1 VSTLPVLAS
10 GASAFHDRDKMIK
23 QRRMEPSPL
32 RDDER
37 WFLYM
42 PKGETFMAEADD
54 QRWKQY
60 VDLARQ
66 YMQERDEARAN
77 LEKANET
84 TRMLQEC
91 LVAMVETTGRAAIR
105 VEYRINKETDA
116 MYVVASTASGM
127 LDHLAKLVGASLAAF
142 QQSCAKEEPVDG

>member
-1 VSTLPVLAS
+1 MS
-10 GASAFHDRDKMIK
+10 K
-23 QRRMEPSPL
+23 
-32 RDDER
+32 
-37 WFLYM
+37 
-42 PKGETFMAEADD
+42 ADD
-54 QRWKQY
+54 QRWQQQA
-60 VDLARQ
+60 DLAEKYRL
-66 YMQERDEARAN
+66 ERDAVLAD

-84 TRMLQEC
+84 ARMLQEC

-142 QQSCAKEEPVDG
+142 QQSCAKEKSVDG